1 VEIRHAAGPFLPN
14 GGLPVPYRD
23 EQRREL
29 LQAWTVEAIPQGQA
43 TSEALPAPDFQGT
56 ATTTD
61 LGDQAETP
69 MLEFALL
76 ETMLT

>member
-1 VEIRHAAGPFLPN
+1 
-14 GGLPVPYRD
+14 
-23 EQRREL
+23 
-29 LQAWTVEAIPQGQA
+29 VEAIPQGQA